1 MRYRVIAL
9 SGFKSV
15 QGETRFLLV
24 RSEQSDE
31 YCKLLYSTEY
41 ILLCAYKHPD
51 EHLSISPSLHFSN
64 SYFKTKAPLSTHVI
78 SRLRMK

>member
-51 EHLSISPSLHFSN
+51 EHLSISLTLTSRQKHLSLHMASPGFVRN
-64 SYFKTKAPLSTHVI
+64 E
-78 SRLRMK
+78 